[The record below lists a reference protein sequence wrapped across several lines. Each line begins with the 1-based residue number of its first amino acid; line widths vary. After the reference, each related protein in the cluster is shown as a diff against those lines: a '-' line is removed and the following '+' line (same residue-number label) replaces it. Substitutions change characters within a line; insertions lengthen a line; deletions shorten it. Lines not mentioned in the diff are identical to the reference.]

1 MENEKIV
8 EEKNVEKK
16 PKRKIG
22 VIDIIFIILGIAVSG
37 IIIEQYNAT
46 KPTPQTGSQYVGV
59 YKYVEDLDLDKDYE
73 EDYELFEMEL
83 CEDGSVKD
91 NSGSKVPQQS
101 WQETENGFT
110 ITDFPGT
117 KSENLIRYVET
128 STNCYR
134 LVLDDGTY
142 ITSEHY
148 EKQ

>member
-22 VIDIIFIILGIAVSG
+22 VIDIIFIVIGIAISG
-37 IIIEQYNAT
+37 YAVYSIEKS
-46 KPTPQTGSQYVGV
+46 KPAPQTGSQYVGV
-59 YKYVEDLDLDKDYE
+59 YKYADDLDLDKDYE
-73 EDYELFEMEL
+73 EDYEGFDIEL
-83 CEDGSVKD
+83 CEDGYTKQG
-91 NSGSKVPQQS
+91 GSKVPKAS
-101 WQETENGFT
+101 WQETENGFI
-110 ITDFPGT
+110 ITYDAGT
-117 KSENLIRYVET
+117 EDEISNRYVET

-142 ITSEHY
+142 DTYEHY